1 MIDKKFI
8 KHSSKNDKVPFR
20 NGFHFYY
27 ILQPAVKQG
36 ANLYFPKKYLKVKG
50 SIMKNVL
57 MIITEEPDYG
67 SDVEMFSNDWVEID
81 VDTGRFLKESTKI
94 AQVFKFNHFL

>member
-1 MIDKKFI
+1 
-8 KHSSKNDKVPFR
+8 
-20 NGFHFYY
+20 
-27 ILQPAVKQG
+27 
-36 ANLYFPKKYLKVKG
+36 
-50 SIMKNVL
+50 MKNVL